1 VCIDGI
7 LLAGNHL
14 VWKQRAKF
22 HRGLGVELVKMLKTK
37 RNYPSSSA
45 TSADILVKCLIVKL
59 IGWDS
64 DFAQE

>member
-1 VCIDGI
+1 
-7 LLAGNHL
+7 